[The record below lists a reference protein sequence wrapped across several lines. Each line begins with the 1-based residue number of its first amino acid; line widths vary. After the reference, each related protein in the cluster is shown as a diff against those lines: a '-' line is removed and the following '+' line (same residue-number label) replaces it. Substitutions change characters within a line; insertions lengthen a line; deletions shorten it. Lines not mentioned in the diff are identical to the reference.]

1 MMQSCY
7 VYILRCA
14 DGSLYTGWTD
24 DLPRR
29 LTAHNAGRGA
39 KYTRARRP
47 VTLLYTEYL
56 PDKSAALRRE
66 AAIKRLPRAKKLAL
80 IRNQEVMQME
90 NPILGLGHIG
100 FVSPQPEAL
109 AAFYEAL
116 GFTFLG
122 ALPKDAPP
130 EGQFIRYLRAPNGVT
145 LELFR
150 GEAGAPE
157 GIPQGGFTHLSL
169 TVRDV
174 SAALALVVSAGGS
187 VERTDG
193 PIFVRDPDGNRLE
206 LMTRDT
212 AL

>member
-1 MMQSCY
+1 MQDCF

-24 DLPRR
+24 DLTRR

-39 KYTRARRP
+39 KYTRTRRP
-47 VTLLYTEYL
+47 VQLAYAEIL
-56 PDKSAALRRE
+56 PDKPAALRRE

-80 IRNQEVMQME
+80 IQNKEGLQME

-130 EGQFIRYLRAPNGVT
+130 EQQFIRYLRAPNGVT
-145 LELFR
+145 LEVFR
-150 GEAGAPE
+150 GEQGAPE
-157 GIPQGGFTHLSL
+157 GIPKGGFTHLSL
-169 TVRDV
+169 TVQDV
-174 SAALALVVSAGGS
+174 SAAVALVVSAGGS
-187 VERTDG
+187 VEQTER
-193 PIFVRDPDGNRLE
+193 PVFVRDPDGNRLE